1 MKIRNLPKELV
12 LPIKFNSN
20 NYLIDK
26 PFLFEINDSLL
37 KQFNV
42 FQSFVKQ
49 LNDRQFKK
57 HKLNSGF
64 LELNFSVK
72 SFINDNIDDIYDLFL
87 DYFYSVSDKQNE
99 NYFTIPS
106 KFNKDDV
113 HFKNNKDNHSFVRSF
128 LSTYSIQK
136 ININNENHFVIE
148 TYWEITNLTK
158 DFYLNYPKMNQ
169 DFQEMMLRIKSYIS
183 EFVAEYSV
191 FDESSKNCNLN
202 NLCDLSKLN
211 NVNKFLNSIKPN
223 EFKNYNIDKI
233 DFYLN

>member
-1 MKIRNLPKELV
+1 MKIRNLPKEFV
-12 LPIKFNSN
+12 LPIKFDSN
-20 NYLIDK
+20 NIDN
-26 PFLFEINDSLL
+26 PFLFETNDSQF

-42 FQSFVKQ
+42 FQTVVKQ

-57 HKLNSGF
+57 YRLNSGF

-87 DYFYSVSDKQNE
+87 DFFYFVSNKQDE

-106 KFNKDDV
+106 KFNKNDV
-113 HFKNNKDNHSFVRSF
+113 HFKKNKDNHLFIRSF
-128 LSTYSIQK
+128 LSTYSMQK
-136 ININNENHFVIE
+136 INTNNENHFMIE

-169 DFQEMMLRIKSYIS
+169 DFQEMMLRIKSCIS
-183 EFVAEYSV
+183 EFVAKYSV
-191 FDESSKNCNLN
+191 FDNSSKNYNFD
-202 NLCDLSKLN
+202 NLCDSLKL
-211 NVNKFLNSIKPN
+211 N
-223 EFKNYNIDKI
+223 EFKNYTIDKI